1 MKIQHLIPILFL
13 AAFCT
18 VSAQTNIAPAESKSI
33 KLDTNGIPFGTL
45 GYPVG
50 SYLTIEGPNPKW
62 YEQHGKS
69 ISSVIVDTVDGSTLD
84 RPIRIEV
91 HFRQDTEQPNNNPY
105 GMVSSTNYER
115 FVFKGYETM
124 GLHGEPPAFEAA
136 DKETGQKPN
145 PWPPGPQMPTWRL
158 VYSFEVIFIIS
169 PKQDQH

>member
-62 YEQHGKS
+62 YEQYGKTDN
-69 ISSVIVDTVDGSTLD
+69 SVLVDTVNGSKLAK
-84 RPIRIEV
+84 PISIEAYFW
-91 HFRQDTEQPNNNPY
+91 HDTELPINNLH
-105 GMVSSTNYER
+105 GMVLSTNYER
-115 FVFKGYETM
+115 FVFKGYEIM
-124 GLHGEPPAFEAA
+124 EVHGEPPAFEAA
-136 DKETGQKPN
+136 AKEPGWKPT
-145 PWPPGPQMPTWRL
+145 PLTFGPQRPDWRL
-158 VYSFEVIFIIS
+158 DYSFEVIFIIS